1 MNTIN
6 NLVNKIKHG
15 IVFKIWIK
23 WIDLVYKIK
32 TGILFKIW
40 IKWID
45 ISLYS
50 ILMIMQ
56 CWKWK
61 KWKFA
66 WRADPCPAIFYQVS
80 PQVLTF
86 FTICL
91 FCLQFLIT
99 GCSPNPSVKCS
110 PSFQCES
117 CTSPSPRAS
126 GGPCNGG
133 SPSSP
138 LHLEQSCGCG
148 SMTQSASEYIYV
160 LKLTVEID
168 ESLIYKCIC
177 FILKNVP

>member
-1 MNTIN
+1 MNRFQSI
-6 NLVNKIKHG
+6 
-15 IVFKIWIK
+15 
-23 WIDLVYKIK
+23 
-32 TGILFKIW
+32 
-40 IKWID
+40 
-45 ISLYS
+45 LYS
-50 ILMIMQ
+50 VDYAMLEVKEVKV
-56 CWKWK
+56 CSKSWSL
-61 KWKFA
+61 
-66 WRADPCPAIFYQVS
+66 PSYFYQVS

-86 FTICL
+86 VFTICL

-126 GGPCNGG
+126 GGPCSGG

-148 SMTQSASEYIYV
+148 SMTQSASEYLYV
-160 LKLTVEID
+160 LKLTVEIE

-177 FILKNVP
+177 FIQQKCNSMMN